1 MSPFGPKPRIW
12 HRLIQ
17 KIAASPFGSWLL
29 ADNLHR
35 LDRPVLRLTKGRTTL
50 TSLLAGLPVVVLT
63 AKGAKSGLTRSRPVA
78 AMQDGSRIVLIA
90 SAFGKPHHP
99 AWYHNL
105 MANPE
110 AQVQIN
116 GSTYSCKA
124 YEAEGEERSRYWEQ
138 AVEMYAGF
146 ARYADD
152 AHPRRIPV
160 VVLEVEGLIS

>member
-1 MSPFGPKPRIW
+1 MSQIGPQPRIW
-12 HRLIQ
+12 HRTIQ

-35 LDRPVLRLTKGRTTL
+35 LDRAVLRLTNGRITL

-63 AKGAKSGLTRSRPVA
+63 ATGAKSGLPRSLPVA

-99 AWYHNL
+99 GWYHNL

-110 AQVQIN
+110 AQVQVSGI
-116 GSTYSCKA
+116 TYACQA
-124 YEAEGEERSRYWEQ
+124 YEAEGEERSWYWEQ
-138 AVEMYAGF
+138 AVARYAGF
-146 ARYADD
+146 ARYAEE

-160 VVLEVEGLIS
+160 VVLEVEGLN